1 MDISNFT
8 LVGGSVG
15 GEKSGA
21 ACLMSARALLDG
33 RPFGD
38 EHPSQVLRR
47 IGIRLN
53 DGNWWSSDVERTTTL
68 MPLAL
73 DERLCASK
81 CDASREA
88 EIARAKLC
96 ANWALSEAAPMALDA
111 AAAAL
116 RDRWPDRA
124 ALLSSHA
131 DKLRREPTRDNAL
144 AARKDAASYAAAA
157 DADASYADAVASSYA
172 DAADA
177 AYAAAVA
184 SSYADAADAAYAAA
198 AASSYAD
205 AAYADAAYAA
215 AAAASYAAAS
225 ASKRIEARKQV
236 RDSLI
241 ALFGRLLEVD
251 TRGGVR

>member
-157 DADASYADAVASSYA
+157 DADASYADAVAASY
-172 DAADA
+172 ADA
-177 AYAAAVA
+177 AYAAAA
-184 SSYADAADAAYAAA
+184 AASYADAADAAYAAA

-205 AAYADAAYAA
+205 AAYAD